1 MCPTKVK
8 RMGQSC
14 MALRGSLLCVF
25 RIPMK
30 GFPVWEALELG
41 VKGVR
46 CAEEAISAGSSGILA
61 G

>member
-1 MCPTKVK
+1 
-8 RMGQSC
+8 MGQSC
-14 MALRGSLLCVF
+14 VALRGSLLCVF

-61 G
+61 R